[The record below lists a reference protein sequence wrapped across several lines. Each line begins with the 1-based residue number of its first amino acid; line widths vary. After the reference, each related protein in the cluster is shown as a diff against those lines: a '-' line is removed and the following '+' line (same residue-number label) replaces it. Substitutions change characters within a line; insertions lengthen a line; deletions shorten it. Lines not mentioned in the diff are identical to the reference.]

1 MSPALLRIVAMASL
15 AVLMASSVAL
25 AFAPFAGPSP
35 GIVLAAVK
43 LLALGFLMR
52 RVSRADLY
60 AMQWSSMFILLFV
73 AEGLVRATSD
83 PQPAASVGA
92 LEALAA
98 TVYFVAV
105 LAILAPLKKAAKRP
119 HG

>member
-1 MSPALLRIVAMASL
+1 MSPAVLRVVAMASL
-15 AVLMASSVAL
+15 AALMALSLVFV
-25 AFAPFAGPSP
+25 FAPFAGPSP

-52 RVSRADLY
+52 RIARADVY

-83 PQPAASVGA
+83 PQPAAAAGA
-92 LEALAA
+92 LEALCG

-105 LAILAPLKKAAKRP
+105 LAFLAPLKKAARRARP
-119 HG
+119 

>member
-1 MSPALLRIVAMASL
+1 MSPAVLRVVAMASL
-15 AVLMASSVAL
+15 AGLMASSVTFV
-25 AFAPFAGPSP
+25 FAPFAGPSP

-43 LLALGFLMR
+43 LLALGLLMR
-52 RVSRADLY
+52 RVARAAVY

-83 PQPAASVGA
+83 PQPAAAAGGV
-92 LEALAA
+92 EALFG

-105 LAILAPLKKAAKRP
+105 LAILAPLKKAARRP
-119 HG
+119 RS